1 MDKFTGKR
9 RETWQSK
16 TPVWPFMVVGTVVV
30 VITCAL
36 ISVFWS
42 GAMMGDGT
50 GAGRMVVIMN
60 AFANVFVPA
69 VIVGGAVGLFLN
81 YIYFTPANKGAL
93 KWTGLLILAGAIAA
107 VPASLPK
114 AITADRMGYAIRLN
128 TSVAEAREAAK
139 RSEADLQRRLFLLL
153 RNNPF
158 DAQKLSRA
166 GGLENAAK
174 IINAHRAL
182 ITSARQDYDKGQAE
196 ARAAME
202 KGIVGRNDREAV
214 LQRMDEAA
222 SPRKAIMERVWKG
235 HERIADLREQELTA
249 LRDNRGSWRATYQG
263 AAITSPALFNRIQQI
278 ENDIREA
285 IEDVEQ
291 AEADLYRHD
300 AETEAGIDRVL
311 RAAV

>member
-9 RETWQSK
+9 RETWQSR
-16 TPVWPFMVVGTVVV
+16 TPVWPFMVVGTVTV
-30 VITCAL
+30 VIICAL

-42 GAMMGDGT
+42 GAMLGDGT

-93 KWTGLLILAGAIAA
+93 KWTGLLIVAGAVAA

-114 AITADRMGYAIRLN
+114 AITADRMGYAIRLK
-128 TSVAEAREAAK
+128 TSVTEAREAAR
-139 RSEADLQRRLFLLL
+139 RSEEDLQRRLFLLL
-153 RNNPF
+153 RRNPF
-158 DAQKLSRA
+158 EASKLARE
-166 GGLENAAK
+166 GGLEYAAK
-174 IINAHRAL
+174 VINAHRAL

-202 KGIVGRNDREAV
+202 KGIVGKRDREAV
-214 LQRMDEAA
+214 LLRMDEAA
-222 SPRKAIMERVWKG
+222 GARKALMERIWTG
-235 HERIADLREQELTA
+235 HERIADLRQQELKA
-249 LRDNRGSWRATYQG
+249 LQDNRGSWRPTYQG
-263 AAITSPALFNRIQQI
+263 ASISSPALFNRIQQI
-278 ENDIREA
+278 ENDIGAA
-285 IEDVEQ
+285 IRDVEE
-291 AEADLYRHD
+291 AEAELRRFD

-311 RAAV
+311 EAAV